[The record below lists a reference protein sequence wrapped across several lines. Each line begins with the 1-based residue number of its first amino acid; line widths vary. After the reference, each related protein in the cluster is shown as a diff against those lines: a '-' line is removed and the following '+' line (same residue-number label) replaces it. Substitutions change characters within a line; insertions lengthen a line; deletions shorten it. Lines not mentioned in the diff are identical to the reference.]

1 MSDSRVAIVGA
12 GELLAHDD
20 HAELAL
26 ALSLALAVAAVLSTA
41 PAAHG
46 FAGVATS
53 RVRFVVAW

>member
-26 ALSLALAVAAVLSTA
+26 ALSLAVAAVLSTA